1 MTAIETPP
9 TPPAGPP
16 SPPPIL
22 DGEVVSSAPA
32 APAGRLDRL
41 VRGRAGDPAW
51 IRPALLVLLLGTAAL
66 YLWDLGS
73 SGWANTFYSAAV
85 QAGTESWKAFFF
97 GSSDASNFITVDKTP
112 AALWVMELSAR
123 IFGVN
128 AWSILVPQAL
138 EGVASVGLLYLA
150 VRRWSGPVAGL
161 IAGAV
166 LALTPVATLMFRFNN
181 PDALLVLLL
190 IGAVYATMRAIEAA
204 AVRAG
209 TYWLALAGALIGL
222 GFLTKMLQAFVIVP
236 VLGLVY
242 LVVAPTSVRRRIAQL
257 ALALAAMIVAGG
269 WWVAIAELWPASSR
283 PYIGGSQTNSVL
295 DLVLGYNGLGRLS
308 GDEAGSVTPGGG
320 GAGSWGETGLFR
332 LFNSE
337 FGTQASWLIPAALIL
352 LVAVL
357 GFTARAARTDLTRAA
372 VLLWGGW
379 LVVTGLVFSFMQG
392 IIHPYY
398 TVALAPAI
406 GAVIGI
412 GAVTV
417 WTLRGED
424 AARAVLA
431 VAAGATAIWAFV
443 LLGRADWQ
451 PWLRWVVLVGGLV
464 VAVGLVF
471 TPRLARRTAVALAAA
486 ALLLGVAAPAAY
498 AVQTASQPHTGAI
511 PSAGPSGGF
520 GGGPGGFGGRRA
532 GGPGGT
538 ANGPGGFGNQGGQ
551 PGQSQQGQSQQGQG
565 QQAPG
570 GTGNQLPWQP
580 GNGSQGSPGNQ
591 GTPGNQGSA
600 GTQGGQGPQGG
611 FAMGGGNRGG
621 GSLLNGSTPSAELT
635 ALLEKDA
642 GRYTWVAA
650 TIGSNSA
657 AGYQLATGD
666 PVMAIGGFNGTDPT
680 PTLAAFQRYVA
691 DGEVHYFIAGGGTGF
706 GGNSGSGTSS
716 AITQWVE
723 ENFTAATVGGVTV
736 YDLTQ
741 STSGTTP
748 S

>member
-1 MTAIETPP
+1 MTAITTPP
-9 TPPAGPP
+9 TPPPLPPP
-16 SPPPIL
+16 SV
-22 DGEVVSSAPA
+22 DGEVLATASAKPA
-32 APAGRLDRL
+32 KPAGRLGRFL
-41 VRGRAGDPAW
+41 RGRDEDPRW
-51 IRPALLVLLLGTAAL
+51 VRPALLGLLLGTAVL

-73 SGWANTFYSAAV
+73 SGWANSFYSAAV

-112 AALWVMELSAR
+112 AALWVMEISAR

-190 IGAVYATMRAIEAA
+190 IGAVYATMRAIERA

-209 TYWLALAGALIGL
+209 TRWLALAGLLIGF
-222 GFLTKMLQAFVIVP
+222 GFLTKMLQAFLIVP

-257 ALALAAMIVAGG
+257 LIALAALVVGAG
-269 WWVAIAELWPASSR
+269 WWVALAELWPAGSR

-295 DLVLGYNGLGRLS
+295 DLVFGYNGLGRLN
-308 GDEAGSVTPGGG
+308 GDEAGSVVPGGG
-320 GAGSWGETGLFR
+320 GAGSWGETGLLR
-332 LFNSE
+332 LFNAE
-337 FGTQASWLIPAALIL
+337 FGTQASWLLPAALIL

-357 GFTARAARTDLTRAA
+357 GFTARAARTDRTRAA
-372 VLLWGGW
+372 MLLWGGW
-379 LVVTGLVFSFMQG
+379 LVVTGLVFSYMQG

-406 GAVIGI
+406 GAVVGI
-412 GAVTV
+412 GAVSV
-417 WTLRGED
+417 WRLRGED

-431 VAAGATAIWAFV
+431 VAMAATAIWAFV
-443 LLGRADWQ
+443 LVGRADWQ
-451 PWLRWVVLVGGLV
+451 SWLRWIVLAGGLA
-464 VAVGLVF
+464 VAVGLAF
-471 TPRLARRTAVALAAA
+471 TPRLARRLAVGLAALAI
-486 ALLLGVAAPAAY
+486 LLGIAAPAAY
-498 AVQTASQPHTGAI
+498 AVQTASEPHSGAI

-520 GGGPGGFGGRRA
+520 GGGPGGLGGRQGGGRFGA
-532 GGPGGT
+532 QQVPGGQVPGGQVPGGQVPGGP
-538 ANGPGGFGNQGGQ
+538 QGSG
-551 PGQSQQGQSQQGQG
+551 
-565 QQAPG
+565 
-570 GTGNQLPWQP
+570 QLPWQQGR
-580 GNGSQGSPGNQ
+580 GNGSSGSPGTQGSPS
-591 GTPGNQGSA
+591 P
-600 GTQGGQGPQGG
+600 GPQGG
-611 FAMGGGNRGG
+611 FAMGGNRGG

-635 ALLEKDA
+635 ALLAKDA
-642 GRYTWVAA
+642 DRYRWIAA

-680 PTLAAFQRYVA
+680 PTLAAFQAYVRA
-691 DGEVHYFIAGGGTGF
+691 GEIHYFIAGGTGF
-706 GGNSGSGTSS
+706 GSSSSSGTSGQ
-716 AITQWVE
+716 ITQWVE
-723 ENFTAATVGGVTV
+723 ENFTATTVDGVTV

-741 STSGTTP
+741 SGSVPTEE
-748 S
+748 

>member
-1 MTAIETPP
+1 MTALTSGPR
-9 TPPAGPP
+9 PALADPAPERP
-16 SPPPIL
+16 S
-22 DGEVVSSAPA
+22 
-32 APAGRLDRL
+32 GRFARL
-41 VRGRAGDPAW
+41 LRGREDDPRW
-51 IRPALLVLLLGTAAL
+51 IRPALLVLLAGTAAL

-73 SGWANTFYSAAV
+73 SGWANSFYSAAV

-97 GSSDASNFITVDKTP
+97 GSSDAANFITVDKTP

-138 EGVASVGLLYLA
+138 EGVAGVGLLYLA

-209 TYWLALAGALIGL
+209 TRWLALAGVLIGF
-222 GFLTKMLQAFVIVP
+222 GFLTKMLQAFVVVP
-236 VLGLVY
+236 VLAIVY
-242 LVVAPTSVRRRIAQL
+242 LVVAPTSVRRRLFQLVVAFVALIA
-257 ALALAAMIVAGG
+257 AAG
-269 WWVAIAELWPASSR
+269 WWVLIAELWPASSR

-320 GAGSWGETGLFR
+320 GAGSWGETGLLR

-337 FGTQASWLIPAALIL
+337 FGTQASWLIPAALVL

-357 GFTARAARTDLTRAA
+357 GFTARAPRTDRTRAA
-372 VLLWGGW
+372 MLLWGGW
-379 LVVTGLVFSFMQG
+379 LVLTGLIFSFMQG

-406 GAVIGI
+406 GAVVGI
-412 GAVTV
+412 GAVSV

-431 VAAGATAIWAFV
+431 VAMGATAVWAFV

-451 PWLRWVVLVGGLV
+451 PWLRWVVLVGGLG
-464 VAVGLVF
+464 VAAGLAF
-471 TPRLARRTAVALAAA
+471 TPRLARRVAIAMAAA

-498 AVQTASQPHTGAI
+498 AVQTASQPHSGAI

-520 GGGPGGFGGRRA
+520 AGFGGRQA

-538 ANGPGGFGNQGGQ
+538 GTRGGMPGGGQ
-551 PGQSQQGQSQQGQG
+551 PGQL
-565 QQAPG
+565 AG
-570 GTGNQLPWQP
+570 GNGNQLPGGNANPLPGGNGNQQQWPGGSRGNGFGGQP
-580 GNGSQGSPGNQ
+580 G
-591 GTPGNQGSA
+591 
-600 GTQGGQGPQGG
+600 GPS
-611 FAMGGGNRGG
+611 MGGGN
-621 GSLLNGSTPSAELT
+621 LLTGSTPSAELT
-635 ALLEKDA
+635 ALLTADA
-642 GRYTWVAA
+642 SDYTWVAA
-650 TIGSNSA
+650 TVGSNA
-657 AGYQLATGD
+657 ASGYQLATGD
-666 PVMAIGGFNGTDPT
+666 PVMALGGFNGTDPT
-680 PTLAAFQRYVA
+680 PTLAAFQQYVSE
-691 DGEVHYFIAGGGTGF
+691 GRIHYFVSGGGGF
-706 GGNSGSGTSS
+706 GNRGGEGTSS
-716 AITQWVE
+716 QITQWVE
-723 ENFTAATVGGVTV
+723 ENFTATTVGGVTV
-736 YDLTQ
+736 YDLTRP
-741 STSGTTP
+741 SAGTTG

>member
-1 MTAIETPP
+1 MMTALTSGPR
-9 TPPAGPP
+9 PALADPAPERP
-16 SPPPIL
+16 S
-22 DGEVVSSAPA
+22 
-32 APAGRLDRL
+32 GRFARL
-41 VRGRAGDPAW
+41 LRGREDDPRW
-51 IRPALLVLLLGTAAL
+51 IRPALLVLLAGTAAL

-73 SGWANTFYSAAV
+73 SGWANSFYSAAV

-97 GSSDASNFITVDKTP
+97 GSSDAANFITVDKTP

-138 EGVASVGLLYLA
+138 EGVAGVGLLYLA

-209 TYWLALAGALIGL
+209 TRWLALAGVLIGF
-222 GFLTKMLQAFVIVP
+222 GFLTKMLQAFVVVP
-236 VLGLVY
+236 VLAIVY
-242 LVVAPTSVRRRIAQL
+242 LVVAPTSVRRRLFQLVVAFVALIA
-257 ALALAAMIVAGG
+257 AAG
-269 WWVAIAELWPASSR
+269 WWVLIAELWPASSR

-320 GAGSWGETGLFR
+320 GAGSWGETGLLR

-337 FGTQASWLIPAALIL
+337 FGTQASWLIPAALVL

-357 GFTARAARTDLTRAA
+357 GFTARAPRTDRTRAA
-372 VLLWGGW
+372 MLLWGGW
-379 LVVTGLVFSFMQG
+379 LVLTGLIFSFMQG

-406 GAVIGI
+406 GAVVGI
-412 GAVTV
+412 GAVSV

-431 VAAGATAIWAFV
+431 VAMGATAVWAFV

-451 PWLRWVVLVGGLV
+451 PWLRWVVLVGGLG
-464 VAVGLVF
+464 VAAGLAF
-471 TPRLARRTAVALAAA
+471 TPRLARRVAIAMAAA

-498 AVQTASQPHTGAI
+498 AVQTASQPHSGAI

-520 GGGPGGFGGRRA
+520 AGFGGRQA

-538 ANGPGGFGNQGGQ
+538 GTRGGMPGGGQ
-551 PGQSQQGQSQQGQG
+551 PGQL
-565 QQAPG
+565 AG
-570 GTGNQLPWQP
+570 GNGNQLPGGNANPLPGGNGNQQQWPGGSRGNGFGGQP
-580 GNGSQGSPGNQ
+580 G
-591 GTPGNQGSA
+591 
-600 GTQGGQGPQGG
+600 GPS
-611 FAMGGGNRGG
+611 MGGGN
-621 GSLLNGSTPSAELT
+621 LLTGSTPSAELT
-635 ALLEKDA
+635 ALLTADA
-642 GRYTWVAA
+642 SDYTWVAA
-650 TIGSNSA
+650 TVGSNA
-657 AGYQLATGD
+657 ASGYQLATGD
-666 PVMAIGGFNGTDPT
+666 PVMALGGFNGTDPT
-680 PTLAAFQRYVA
+680 PTLAAFQQYVSE
-691 DGEVHYFIAGGGTGF
+691 GRIHYFVSGGGGF
-706 GGNSGSGTSS
+706 GNRGGEGTSS
-716 AITQWVE
+716 QITQWVE
-723 ENFTAATVGGVTV
+723 ENFTATTVGGVTV
-736 YDLTQ
+736 YDLTRP
-741 STSGTTP
+741 SAGTTG